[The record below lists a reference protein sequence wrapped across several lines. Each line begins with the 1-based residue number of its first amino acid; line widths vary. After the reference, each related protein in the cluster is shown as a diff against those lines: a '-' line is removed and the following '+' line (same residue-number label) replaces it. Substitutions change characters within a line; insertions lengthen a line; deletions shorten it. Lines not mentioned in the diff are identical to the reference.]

1 MKLNSAWW
9 LLSTLGLGVIV
20 AVNGVACGT
29 DNTGNSGGSGG
40 GEASSS
46 SSSVTSTS
54 TGGPKPKGDWL
65 GLECT
70 KDADCGEPGVVGT
83 CALAEGKDA
92 VFQGGPSNG
101 YCTLKCQTSGD
112 CPGVNI
118 CFKPNANATEG
129 RCVLG
134 CELGPELMYLN
145 DPLDGFKC
153 HGREDV
159 ACYRVT
165 AGDLCLPTCGN
176 DEACPENRYC
186 NLEAGVCLDKPATPP
201 TGKKLGLACDPMAM
215 TNECANGFCIGSGN
229 GKGFCTGVCPIGGD
243 INYGDC
249 GGIENGLCL
258 YLPVVQGCPAGQSC
272 VGAGDVG
279 FCGGGCK
286 AHDECGA
293 PDLWCRGIL
302 MGGPVGYCVGE
313 DPCPNG
319 QADCKSM
326 GTTCTDTTV
335 GKFCI
340 DPKWPLGT
348 LTPAMDGGVPDGGDT
363 DGGASDAGPSDAGPS
378 DAGSP
383 SDAGG
388 ADAGDGG

>member
-1 MKLNSAWW
+1 MKLNSGAWW
-9 LLSTLGLGVIV
+9 LLATFGLGAIV
-20 AVNGVACGT
+20 AANSVGCGT
-29 DNTGNSGGSGG
+29 DVNQNSGGAG
-40 GEASSS
+40 GEGVSSS
-46 SSSVTSTS
+46 SSSSSSSSTS
-54 TGGPKPKGDWL
+54 TGGMPKGDWL
-65 GLECT
+65 GLACATDGECS
-70 KDADCGEPGVVGT
+70 EPGAQGM
-83 CALAEGKDA
+83 CATSDGMDP

-101 YCTLKCQTSGD
+101 YCTMKCQTSGD
-112 CPGVNI
+112 CPGVANI
-118 CFKPNANATEG
+118 CFKPSANATEG

-145 DPLDGFKC
+145 DPLDEFKC

-176 DEACPENRYC
+176 DAECPSGRYC
-186 NLEAGVCLDKPATPP
+186 NLEAGVCVEGTAPM
-201 TGKKLGLACDPMAM
+201 GKKLGASCDPMAAM
-215 TNECANGFCIGSGN
+215 DECGNGFCIGSGN
-229 GKGFCTGVCPIGGD
+229 GKGFCTGVCPLAGD

-258 YLPVVQGCPAGQSC
+258 YLPVVMGCPQGQTC

-293 PDLWCRGIL
+293 PDLWCRTIL

-319 QADCKSM
+319 QMDC
-326 GTTCTDTTV
+326 GTGATCTDTTA
-335 GKFCI
+335 GKFCL
-340 DPKWPLGT
+340 DTKWPLGT
-348 LTPAMDGGVPDGGDT
+348 LAPMGSGGGGGMGGGGAGGGGAGGMDGGVMDGG
-363 DGGASDAGPSDAGPS
+363 
-378 DAGSP
+378 GS
-383 SDAGG
+383 
-388 ADAGDGG
+388 DAGDGG